1 MKRICMVSISYNSY
15 GYAKK
20 LVESVQASLQGQD
33 QVHVDFV
40 LSDNSTNTAVA
51 DYFDQAPSTEFFQFH
66 YLKNNNVG
74 YFPGFYRGLTEVPAV
89 AAQLADY
96 DYVIV
101 SNVDLEVDPTFFNQ
115 LAEAK
120 FAPDVGVIAPCILS
134 RYSGGDINPQK
145 LARPAR
151 LKLWLLS
158 ILFRS
163 PTLFHWYAKAY
174 DIKAKRNCQKPRA
187 LPADGYVYSPHG
199 SFILFTKAYLAAGA
213 SLNYPRFLFGEEL
226 FVAEEAASHGL
237 KIQHYPQVI
246 VHDNEHAST
255 SAQSRR
261 FICAEQVKSF
271 QYLLGKYF

>member
-1 MKRICMVSISYNSY
+1 MKRICMVSICYNSY

-51 DYFDQAPSTEFFQFH
+51 DYFDQAASTEFFQFH

-101 SNVDLEVDPTFFNQ
+101 SNVDLEVDPSFFRQ
-115 LAEAK
+115 LAAAK

-145 LARPAR
+145 LVRPAR
-151 LKLWLLS
+151 RKLWLLS
-158 ILFRS
+158 LLFRS
-163 PTLFHWYAKAY
+163 PLLFHIYAKAY
-174 DIKAKRNCQKPRA
+174 DVKAKRNCQNPRT
-187 LPADGYVYSPHG
+187 LPAGGYVYSPHG

-226 FVAEEAASHGL
+226 FVAEEAARYGL

-261 FICAEQVKSF
+261 FICAEQVKSY

>member
-1 MKRICMVSISYNSY
+1 MKKVCMVSICYNSY

-20 LVESVQASLQGQD
+20 LVESVQASLQGQT

-40 LSDNSTNTAVA
+40 LSDNSTKTEVA
-51 DYFDQAPSTEFFQFH
+51 DYFDQAASTEFFQFH

-101 SNVDLEVDPTFFNQ
+101 SNVDLEVDTSFFSQ
-115 LAEAK
+115 LAQAD
-120 FAPDVGVIAPCILS
+120 FAQDVGVIAPCILS

-145 LARPAR
+145 LERPAR
-151 LKLWLLS
+151 RKLWLLS
-158 ILFRS
+158 LLFRS
-163 PTLFHWYAKAY
+163 PLLFRWYAAAY
-174 DIKAKRNCQKPRA
+174 DVKAKRNCQQPKPVA
-187 LPADGYVYSPHG
+187 QSPYVYSPHG
-199 SFILFTKAYLAAGA
+199 SFIIFTKAYVAAGA

-226 FVAEEAASHGL
+226 FVAEEAALHQL
-237 KIQHYPQVI
+237 KIQHYPKVI

-255 SAQSRR
+255 SAESRR
-261 FICAEQVKSF
+261 FICAEQVKSY
-271 QYLLGKYF
+271 QYLLSKYF